1 MLLKHRLPHCGP
13 RIKIQLIKKTT
24 WNSAEG
30 HVAAWMGG
38 EFEGE
43 GIPVFV
49 WLNPLAMHLKLSQT
63 PAIFQYKIKSLNKNQ
78 LIHKRNTV
86 MAV

>member
-1 MLLKHRLPHCGP
+1 MAPG
-13 RIKIQLIKKTT
+13 IKIQLIKKTT

-63 PAIFQYKIKSLNKNQ
+63 PAIFQYTSPWG
-78 LIHKRNTV
+78 REESDTTE
-86 MAV
+86 